1 MIHAT
6 FRGIVGAMAMTGIR
20 MFAQHLGLD
29 PRAIPPARLARKQAQ
44 AGC

>member
-20 MFAQHLGLD
+20 MFAQHLGLIRED
-29 PRAIPPARLARKQAQ
+29 PRRGWPASRPR
-44 AGC
+44 GC